1 MLWIVVG
8 DLCIP
13 SAVNESAPTYML
25 HLTNDPSQHLGT
37 CRKSKVSFLGE
48 GEPDRRDCWTHLCL
62 GGARPTSLELALLAL
77 IDVKESRRVT

>member
-37 CRKSKVSFLGE
+37 CRKSKVSFLAE
-48 GEPDRRDCWTHLCL
+48 GEPDRRECWTYLCF
-62 GGARPTSLELALLAL
+62 GCARPTRLELALIAL
-77 IDVKESRRVT
+77 VDVIESSRVT